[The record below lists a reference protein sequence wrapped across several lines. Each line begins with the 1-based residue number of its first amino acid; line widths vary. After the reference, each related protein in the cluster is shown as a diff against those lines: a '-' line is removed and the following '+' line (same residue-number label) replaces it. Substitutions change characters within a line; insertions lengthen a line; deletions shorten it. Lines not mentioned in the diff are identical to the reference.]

1 MRIYNEKVLK
11 NDGFRCIIDLVFAMG
26 MPSIA
31 MRRAVLL
38 NLIACF
44 ALFAGQSWA
53 ANVQDFRIWA
63 GPDKTRAV
71 LDLDKEVD
79 YQIFTLD
86 NPSRVVIDLK
96 RSELTGDIHLPEDR
110 SSGYLKRVRHGIRAQ
125 DNLRVVFDLAEA
137 AKPKSFLLAPA
148 GEHGHRLVIDLFP
161 ESGGAVIEPPPTWNP
176 NPERDVIVAIDAGHG
191 GDDPGAIGPRKT
203 QEKRITLAIAKELN
217 KELNEMPGI
226 QSFLVREGDY
236 YIAHKE
242 RYEIARR
249 KRADLFV
256 SIHADSFHSP
266 KPSGSSV
273 YILSRRG
280 ATSEAAQRL
289 AEGENRSDLIG
300 GVRLD
305 DKDDVLASV
314 LMDLSQ
320 SATLES
326 SNDVADAI
334 LTSLKQI
341 GKVHKRR
348 VERANFAVLR
358 SPDVPSVLVETAF
371 MSNPNEEKRLNDPAH
386 QRRLAKA
393 ISLGIHDHFH
403 TVPPPGTWIANHRQP
418 SRHVVSRGDT
428 LGAIATRYQV
438 SVDRLRQ
445 INKLNTDTIRV
456 GAVLVIP
463 ST

>member
-1 MRIYNEKVLK
+1 
-11 NDGFRCIIDLVFAMG
+11 
-26 MPSIA
+26 

-38 NLIACF
+38 IVFLNFTL
-44 ALFAGQSWA
+44 A
-53 ANVQDFRIWA
+53 AVASRAAEVKDFRIWA

-71 LDLDKEVD
+71 LDLDARVD

-96 RSELTGDIHLPEDR
+96 QSRMTGAVHLPEDR
-110 SSGYLKRVRHGIRAQ
+110 SSGALKRVRHGVRAQ
-125 DNLRVVFDLAEA
+125 DNLRVVFDLGEA
-137 AKPKSFLLAPA
+137 AKPKSFLLDPA
-148 GEHGHRLVIDLFP
+148 GGHGHRLVIDLFP
-161 ESGGAVIEPPPTWNP
+161 ESGGAEIEPAPSWSP

-191 GDDPGAIGPRKT
+191 GDDPGSIGPTKT
-203 QEKRITLAIAKELN
+203 QEKNITLAVARLLHKDLN
-217 KELNEMPGI
+217 AMPGI
-226 QSFLVREGDY
+226 QSFLVRESDY
-236 YIAHKE
+236 YIAHAE

-280 ATSEAAQRL
+280 ATSEAALRL

-300 GVRLD
+300 GVKLN

-326 SNDVADAI
+326 SNDVAGAI
-334 LTSLKQI
+334 LNSLKEL
-341 GKVHKRR
+341 GKVHKHK

-371 MSNPNEEKRLNDPAH
+371 ISNPKEEKKLKDPSH
-386 QRRLAKA
+386 QRKLAKA
-393 ISLGIHDHFH
+393 ISQGIHDHFH
-403 TVPPPGTWIANHRQP
+403 SMPPPGTWIANHRQP
-418 SRHVVSRGDT
+418 SRHIVASGDT
-428 LGAIATRYQV
+428 LGGIANRYQI

-445 INKLNTDTIRV
+445 VNKLNTDRIRV
-456 GAVLVIP
+456 GAVLRIP
-463 ST
+463 NT

>member
-1 MRIYNEKVLK
+1 
-11 NDGFRCIIDLVFAMG
+11 
-26 MPSIA
+26 
-31 MRRAVLL
+31 MRRVVLL
-38 NLIACF
+38 NLVLCF
-44 ALFAGQSWA
+44 ILVSAPSRA
-53 ANVQDFRIWA
+53 AEVKDFRIWA
-63 GPDKTRAV
+63 APDKTRAV
-71 LDLDKEVD
+71 LDLDGSVD

-96 RSELTGDIHLPEDR
+96 RSELTGKIHLPDDR
-110 SSGYLKRVRHGIRAQ
+110 SSGSLKRVRHGIRAQ

-137 AKPKSFLLAPA
+137 AKPKSFLLDPA

-161 ESGGAVIEPPPTWNP
+161 ESGGAVIEPAPTWNP

-191 GDDPGAIGPRKT
+191 GEDPGSIGPSKT
-203 QEKRITLAIAKELN
+203 QEKRVTLAISKALN
-217 KELNEMPGI
+217 KELNAMPGI

-236 YIAHKE
+236 YIAHAE

-273 YILSRRG
+273 YILSNRG
-280 ATSEAAQRL
+280 ATSEAARRL
-289 AEGENRSDLIG
+289 AEGANRSDLIG
-300 GVRLD
+300 GVKLN

-326 SNDVADAI
+326 SNDVASAI
-334 LTSLKQI
+334 LTSLKEI
-341 GKVHKRR
+341 GKVHKPN
-348 VERANFAVLR
+348 VERANFAVLH

-371 MSNPNEEKRLNDPAH
+371 MSNPAEEKKLRDPAH
-386 QRRLAKA
+386 QRRVAKA
-393 ISLGIHDHFH
+393 IGLGIHDHFH
-403 TVPPPGTWIANHRQP
+403 TMPPPGTWIANNRQP
-418 SRHVVSRGDT
+418 SRHIVASGDT
-428 LGAIATRYQV
+428 LGAIANRYHV
-438 SVDRLRQ
+438 SVDRLRKV
-445 INKLNTDTIRV
+445 NKLRTDRIRV
-456 GAVLVIP
+456 GAILTIP